1 MKTSLTAIALGALC
15 ACNFAAAQVTI
26 SQQGVGNSA
35 YTEQLGPLPASS
47 TPVATTIQ
55 IGNNNHAGD
64 PLTHTPGIIQR
75 DRFELANARIYQEG
89 DENTANIAQNGVA
102 LPVNAIIEQR
112 GAGNSADI
120 TQTIQ
125 TWSDGVIYQTG
136 THNQATLDQHFVTDS
151 GFSATQNGSD
161 NRLTV
166 LQYDTLYN
174 VPTITQTGTGN
185 SIKLDIERVLGSSP
199 HIDQVGSNNTVD
211 SIVRDGDSIFNTIA
225 QNGTGNTAFTYLI
238 GGPALG
244 PGYHN
249 QSSLITQTG
258 DNNLA
263 THLQEGPSEGSIKQ
277 VGNDNIASL
286 VQTYVGPGESNSGY
300 IKQIGTGVT
309 ASLGQNG
316 AGNHAGIYQH

>member
-1 MKTSLTAIALGALC
+1 MKTSITAIAVGALL

-35 YTEQLGPLPASS
+35 YTEQVGAPPAYS

-64 PLTHTPGIIQR
+64 PLTRPPGIIQR
-75 DRFELANARIYQEG
+75 DRFELAHARIYQEG

-102 LPVNAIIEQR
+102 MPVNAIIEQR
-112 GAGNSADI
+112 GTGNTADI

-136 THNQATLDQHFVTDS
+136 TNNQATLDQHYVTDS

-161 NRLTV
+161 NRISVRQFATVYDYPLLT
-166 LQYDTLYN
+166 QS
-174 VPTITQTGTGN
+174 GSGN
-185 SIKLDIERVLGSSP
+185 SITLEVARVLGSGP
-199 HIDQVGSNNTVD
+199 RIDQVGSNNTVD
-211 SIVRDGDSIFNTIA
+211 SLVRDGDSIFNTIL
-225 QNGTGNTAFTYLI
+225 QNGTGNTASTHLI
-238 GGPALG
+238 GGLALG

-249 QSSLITQTG
+249 QSSLIVQTG

-263 THLQEGPSEGSIKQ
+263 SHLQAGPSDGCIRQ

-286 VQTYVGPGESNSGY
+286 VQTYVGPGESNSGH
-300 IKQIGTGVT
+300 ITQIGNGFT
-309 ASLGQNG
+309 ATLGQNG

>member
-1 MKTSLTAIALGALC
+1 MKTSLTAVALGALF

-26 SQQGVGNSA
+26 SQQGTGNSA
-35 YTEQLGPLPASS
+35 YTEQLGSRPASS

-64 PLTHTPGIIQR
+64 PLTHAPGIIQR

-89 DENTANIAQNGVA
+89 DENTANIAQNGVV

-112 GAGNSADI
+112 GNGNTADI

-136 THNQATLDQHFVTDS
+136 ANNRATLDQHFVTDS
-151 GFSATQNGSD
+151 GFSATQDGSD
-161 NRLTV
+161 NRISIQQFGTVYDYPLLT
-166 LQYDTLYN
+166 QS
-174 VPTITQTGTGN
+174 GSGN
-185 SIKLDIERVLGSSP
+185 SIALEVARVLGSSP
-199 HIDQVGSNNTVD
+199 RIDQVGSNNAVD
-211 SIVRDGDSIFNTIA
+211 SIVRDGDSIFNSIA
-225 QNGTGNTAFTYLI
+225 QNGTGNTAFSYLI
-238 GGPALG
+238 GGLALG

-249 QSSLITQTG
+249 QNSLITQIG

-286 VQTYVGPGESNSGY
+286 VQTYVGPGESNRGY
-300 IKQIGTGVT
+300 IRQLGNGFI

-316 AGNHAGIYQH
+316 AGNHAGIIQH